1 MIISNVNGTAFP
13 VPFILIGGNIFFLSS
28 IFAPILD
35 KCSVTLFMGLLL
47 KELSP
52 INFTSI
58 LFVETNPEI
67 SLIPVPELP
76 KSIIFFGW
84 INPPGGMPKTSKLF
98 VFFIIFTPNNLIALR
113 VFITSSLCNKFL
125 IFDLPTIWPVKIKI
139 LWLID
144 LSPGGK

>member
-1 MIISNVNGTAFP
+1 MIWAEGIIISNVNGTALP

-76 KSIIFFGW
+76 KSIIFFG
-84 INPPGGMPKTSKLF
+84 
-98 VFFIIFTPNNLIALR
+98 
-113 VFITSSLCNKFL
+113 
-125 IFDLPTIWPVKIKI
+125 
-139 LWLID
+139 
-144 LSPGGK
+144 